1 MCSLKYI
8 IMDKIKGLISLSLHD
23 AGSKS
28 EGRVS
33 QLRTSDGNV
42 YTLYRED
49 SMPQDDPFFE
59 QFKDMEVTVNGDA
72 EEGNGYIC
80 VQSVEYAGGIVSVP
94 QAKVVS
100 SPIIFLD
107 DAPASEPVV
116 VARPKRLPRKLKK
129 KLKKSNKL

>member
-1 MCSLKYI
+1 M
-8 IMDKIKGLISLSLHD
+8 MDKIKGLISLSLHD

-28 EGRVS
+28 EGRVA
-33 QLRTSDGNV
+33 QLRTPDGNV

-59 QFKDMEVTVNGDA
+59 QFKDMEVMVNGDV
-72 EEGNGYIC
+72 EDGNGYIC
-80 VQSVEYAGGIVSVP
+80 VQSVECAGGIVSVP
-94 QAKVVS
+94 QAKVMS

-107 DAPASEPVV
+107 NELAPEAAMEV
-116 VARPKRLPRKLKK
+116 RPKRLPRKLKK